1 MSFIDCVRLK
11 SETDLFKPWIVLGVW
26 QVFCASD
33 RMGFEGGRMDAPFY
47 NFAHEIGCNHA
58 ADQGAGAGLFS
69 IRMAGGLLVETGRS
83 TGRYCPISVSLM
95 KVGFHFSP
103 IRTHAMRAPQWGRP
117 WRIIHG
123 RSTKRQPQWRGIV
136 RRFLCFGSNVG
147 EGRGGLG

>member
-1 MSFIDCVRLK
+1 
-11 SETDLFKPWIVLGVW
+11 
-26 QVFCASD
+26 
-33 RMGFEGGRMDAPFY
+33 MDAPFY
-47 NFAHEIGCNHA
+47 NFAHEFGCNHA
-58 ADQGAGAGLFS
+58 ADQGAGAGLFP

-83 TGRYCPISVSLM
+83 TGRYSPISVSLI

-103 IRTHAMRAPQWGRP
+103 IRTRAMRAPQWGRT

-123 RSTKRQPQWRGIV
+123 RSTKRLPQWRGIV

>member
-58 ADQGAGAGLFS
+58 ADQGAGAGLFP

-83 TGRYCPISVSLM
+83 TGRYSPISVSLM

-103 IRTHAMRAPQWGRP
+103 IRTRAMRAPSGGV
-117 WRIIHG
+117 HG
-123 RSTKRQPQWRGIV
+123 G
-136 RRFLCFGSNVG
+136 
-147 EGRGGLG
+147 